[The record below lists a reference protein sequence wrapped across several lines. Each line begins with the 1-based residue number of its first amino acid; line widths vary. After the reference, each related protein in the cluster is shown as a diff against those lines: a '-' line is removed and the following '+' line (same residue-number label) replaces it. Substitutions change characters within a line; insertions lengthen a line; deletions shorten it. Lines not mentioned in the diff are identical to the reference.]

1 MNRTSKLPSVETT
14 IFTVMSNL
22 SKEYNALNLSQG
34 FPNFDIDPKL
44 VELVLKA
51 MRDGYNQYAPMLG
64 AVPLREAIAQKLDNL
79 YGSTYDVNSEI
90 VVTAGAT
97 QGIFT
102 VISAF
107 IRPGDEVILF
117 KPAYDCYEPAVEVQG
132 GIIVPIQLQHPTYR
146 VNWSEVEEKISSNT
160 KMIVINTP
168 QNPCGTI
175 FSKEDML
182 HLERITSDTDIIVL
196 SDEVYE
202 HMVYD
207 GQEHQSV
214 CRFPMLKKR
223 SFLTA
228 SFGKTFHA
236 TGWKMG
242 YCCGPKELMEEFI
255 KVHQFNVYCANHPM
269 QIALAE
275 YLQDENHYQ
284 SLSSFFQQKRD
295 TFLNAIEGSRFSFV
309 PSQATYFQLLDYAEI
324 SEEGDIDF
332 AKRLT
337 REARIASIPL
347 SVFNENQLDFKA
359 LRFCFAKTDETL
371 LQAAEILNK
380 I

>member
-1 MNRTSKLPSVETT
+1 MNVTSKLPQVGTT

-22 SKEYNALNLSQG
+22 SKEHNALNLSQG
-34 FPNFDIDPKL
+34 FPNFEIDTKL
-44 VELVLKA
+44 TELVTKA

-64 AVPLREAIAQKLDNL
+64 AFPLREAIAKKLDNL
-79 YGSTYDVNSEI
+79 YGSTYDVNNEI

-97 QGIFT
+97 QGIFS

-107 IRPGDEVILF
+107 IRPDDEVILF
-117 KPAYDCYEPAVEVQG
+117 KPAYDCYEPAVGVHG
-132 GIIVPIQLQHPTYR
+132 GRIVPIQLEHPHYK
-146 VNWSEVEEKISSNT
+146 VNWKEVEAKITSKT
-160 KMIVINTP
+160 RMIVINTP

-182 HLERITSDTDIIVL
+182 NLERITNDTNIIIL

-214 CRFPMLKKR
+214 CRFPELKKR

-242 YCCGPKELMEEFI
+242 YCCGPRELMEEFI
-255 KVHQFNVYCANHPM
+255 KVHQFNVYCANHPV

-275 YLQDENHYQ
+275 YLQDQNHYQ
-284 SLSSFFQQKRD
+284 SLSGFFQEKRD
-295 TFLNAIEGSRFSFV
+295 TFLNAIEDSRFSFV
-309 PSQATYFQLLDYAEI
+309 PSQATYFQLLDYSRI
-324 SEEGDIDF
+324 SEEGDIEF

-337 REARIASIPL
+337 IEAKIASIPL

-371 LQAAEILNK
+371 LRAAEILNT

>member
-1 MNRTSKLPSVETT
+1 MNVTSKLPNVETT

-22 SKEYNALNLSQG
+22 SKEHNALNLSQG
-34 FPNFDIDPKL
+34 FPNFKIDPKL
-44 VELVLKA
+44 IELVSKA

-64 AVPLREAIAQKLDNL
+64 ALPLREAIAQKLDHL
-79 YGSTYDVNSEI
+79 YGSTYDVNGEI
-90 VVTAGAT
+90 VITAGAT

-102 VISAF
+102 VISTF
-107 IRPGDEVILF
+107 IKPGDEVILF

-132 GIIVPIQLQHPTYR
+132 GKIIPIQLQHPNYR
-146 VNWSEVEEKISSNT
+146 VNWTEVEAKINSKT
-160 KMIVINTP
+160 KMIIINTP

-175 FSKEDML
+175 FSKEDIQ
-182 HLERITSDTDIIVL
+182 HLERMTKDTDIIVL

-202 HMVYD
+202 HMVFD
-207 GQEHQSV
+207 DQEHQSV
-214 CRFPMLKKR
+214 CRFPELKKR

-236 TGWKMG
+236 TGWKLG
-242 YCCGPKELMEEFI
+242 YCCGPRDLMEEFI
-255 KVHQFNVYCANHPM
+255 KVHQFNVYCANHPI

-275 YLQDENHYQ
+275 YLKEESNYR

-295 TFLNAIEGSRFSFV
+295 TFLNAISSSRFSFI
-309 PSQATYFQLLDYAEI
+309 PSQATYFQLLDYSDI
-324 SEEGDIDF
+324 SEEGDIEF

-337 REARIASIPL
+337 QEAGIASIPL

-371 LQAAEILNK
+371 LKAAEILNK